1 MAQQVLVFLCCDY
14 VSHHD
19 EVSPGYVPL
28 PPLAEVCVYP
38 DLLAFPRSPFWS
50 QQTAFQLTCRNLLIF
65 TFGVPRHVG
74 TNGPPPQFCSSAC
87 EPQSEVISHNLSV
100 HL

>member
-28 PPLAEVCVYP
+28 PPLAEVCTRICLP
-38 DLLAFPRSPFWS
+38 FLAVPSGLSKLHSNSPAETYSFS
-50 QQTAFQLTCRNLLIF
+50 PLVSLGTLAPMALPHSSVVL
-65 TFGVPRHVG
+65 HV
-74 TNGPPPQFCSSAC
+74 
-87 EPQSEVISHNLSV
+87 SHSLK
-100 HL
+100 